1 MRNEFSGE
9 KKFQKICSADQK
21 FRVPGISDFMEIFW
35 VHFIDFYRFW
45 RRRPMR
51 NERFFGIFMISGPK
65 CQKLGVRKICARGEK
80 FWKIFFGG
88 FKKVINFIYPQKW
101 VFFGCTIWNTH
112 FLHPLRKYYHFF
124 HLKINITKDNM

>member
-35 VHFIDFYRFW
+35 VRFIDFYRFW

-88 FKKVINFIYPQKW
+88 SKKVINFVYPQKMG
-101 VFFGCTIWNTH
+101 FFRLYH
-112 FLHPLRKYYHFF
+112 LKHPLFTPFKKVLPLFPP
-124 HLKINITKDNM
+124 

>member
-88 FKKVINFIYPQKW
+88 SKKVINFVYPQKW
-101 VFFGCTIWNTH
+101 GFSDSAIRNTH
-112 FLHPLRKYYHFF
+112 FSYPKGLSFLARKSKN
-124 HLKINITKDNM
+124 LTKKGLS